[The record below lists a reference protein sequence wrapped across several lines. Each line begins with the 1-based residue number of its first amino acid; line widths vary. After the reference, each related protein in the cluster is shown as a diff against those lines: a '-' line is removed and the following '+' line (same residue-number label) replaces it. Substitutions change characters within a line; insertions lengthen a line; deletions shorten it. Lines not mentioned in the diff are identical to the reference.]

1 MTPMYVTIQ
10 KNFNGKENL
19 TLQHITIFIS
29 HYINMNISKELGH
42 YPDVSEKHFSPQPS
56 LSNV

>member
-1 MTPMYVTIQ
+1 MNPIYMTIQ
-10 KNFNGKENL
+10 KYFNDKENL

-42 YPDVSEKHFSPQPS
+42 YPDVLYEKHF
-56 LSNV
+56 